1 MLALVAAMVAVS
13 YYAVV
18 IYAWGPILLHGGGRG
33 SVAAAAIIL
42 AAFHLLVSFRN
53 HVYHTN

>member
-1 MLALVAAMVAVS
+1 MVAVS

-42 AAFHLLVSFRN
+42 AAFHLLVSSRN